1 MKIALAFW
9 GLTRSLKYT
18 IESINEKILNI
29 LKKHN
34 IEYKIFM
41 HTWTVNSVYNNTR
54 SKEANIKLDNEEYKL
69 LSPDY
74 IEIHDQDEFKK
85 NVKFNAFRTHK
96 DPWNTKYETV
106 DNFICAMFS
115 KSRCTQL
122 IC

>member
-69 LSPDY
+69 LSPVAPPV
-74 IEIHDQDEFKK
+74 IPSLVVSARFP
-85 NVKFNAFRTHK
+85 FNAMQ
-96 DPWNTKYETV
+96 
-106 DNFICAMFS
+106 A
-115 KSRCTQL
+115 
-122 IC
+122 